1 MAILNALQGG
11 TSVSNNGSVS
21 SGQSAANSWQQSA
34 SQTDAASAR
43 AFSAEQA
50 TLAYK
55 RQKELMQ
62 MEMDYNTREAEKQRQ
77 WELDN
82 ANTIY
87 TRSVQNMKEAGINP
101 ILAANM
107 GLSGA
112 SVGSGATA
120 NISGASAPMAQ
131 SFMDTSSASAGGSQ
145 SYGENHGSSW
155 GSSYGENGLATG
167 LQLLGEAISGALGTI
182 KSAQT
187 IDIALTGLDKLFPK
201 GYDST
206 TYGKG
211 ENGKKHSLLESPGDR
226 IIDGISNKLGITKM
240 IDHITQK
247 SKKQNN
253 TSKGHQK

>member
-11 TSVSNNGSVS
+11 TSVSNNGSIS

-62 MEMDYNTREAEKQRQ
+62 MEMDYNTKEAEKQRQ

-101 ILAANM
+101 ILAATM

-131 SFMDTSSASAGGSQ
+131 SFMDTSSASSGASQ
-145 SYGENHGSSW
+145 SFGENHGSSW
-155 GSSYGENGLATG
+155 GDSYSENGLATG
-167 LQLLGEAISGALGTI
+167 LQLLGNAISGALEKING
-182 KSAQT
+182 AQT
-187 IDIALTGLDKLFPK
+187 IEIAMKGLDQLFPK
-201 GYDST
+201 GYDSKS
-206 TYGKG
+206 YGKG
-211 ENGKKHSLLESPGDR
+211 ENGKKHHLLESPQDR
-226 IIDGISNKLGITKM
+226 IMDGIVNKVKKVFTGN
-240 IDHITQK
+240 QK
-247 SKKQNN
+247 
-253 TSKGHQK
+253 

>member
-1 MAILNALQGG
+1 MGILNALQGG
-11 TSVSNNGSVS
+11 TSVSSNGSVS

-77 WELDN
+77 WELNN

-87 TRSVQNMKEAGINP
+87 TRSIQNMKEAGINP

-120 NISGASAPMAQ
+120 NISGATAPMAQ

-155 GSSYGENGLATG
+155 GSSESESGLATG
-167 LQLLGEAISGALGTI
+167 LKLMGEAIASAINSKNAASVIEKVSPEAKKIFNYAKESVPNYMLDVLGGNTPFI
-182 KSAQT
+182 K
-187 IDIALTGLDKLFPK
+187 G
-201 GYDST
+201 T
-206 TYGKG
+206 TKYIQ
-211 ENGKKHSLLESPGDR
+211 EKK
-226 IIDGISNKLGITKM
+226 
-240 IDHITQK
+240 
-247 SKKQNN
+247 KK
-253 TSKGHQK
+253 

>member
-11 TSVSNNGSVS
+11 TSVSSNGSIS

-87 TRSVQNMKEAGINP
+87 TRSIQNMKEAGINP

-155 GSSYGENGLATG
+155 GSSYSEDGLATG
-167 LQLLGEAISGALGTI
+167 LQLLGEKIAAAIGTI
-182 KSAQT
+182 QSGKMLNEASNNYDNFINSQSTGKYKEYKDTVKNNNKKEVGDNWLLKSLNGLQLKA
-187 IDIALTGLDKLFPK
+187 TGARP
-201 GYDST
+201 
-206 TYGKG
+206 
-211 ENGKKHSLLESPGDR
+211 
-226 IIDGISNKLGITKM
+226 
-240 IDHITQK
+240 
-247 SKKQNN
+247 
-253 TSKGHQK
+253 